1 MDECEVESHGV
12 RRKGVPGDSPVW
24 TAACVDRM
32 ERMVLRDRNHPCVF
46 MWSLGNEAGDGTA
59 FTAMKQAALALDDT
73 RQFHYEGDFDL
84 TKSDV
89 ISRMYPTADVM
100 EKLGKKEPITISLYD
115 NIANQL
121 AADSKPITAE
131 MYEGKPVLL
140 CGPAHSMENS
150 LGNFA
155 DYMADF
161 EKYDNMCGGFIWD
174 FVDQR
179 CTARL
184 RTARTCGFTARILK
198 RKSRGTGIRC
208 QTPRPLP
215 GPIPIFAPTGLSVRT
230 ARCILSI
237 TRCKRYMPRCRPWL

>member
-1 MDECEVESHGV
+1 
-12 RRKGVPGDSPVW
+12 
-24 TAACVDRM
+24 
-32 ERMVLRDRNHPCVF
+32 

-59 FTAMKQAALALDDT
+59 FSAMKQAALALDDT

-140 CGPAHSMENS
+140 CEYAHSMENS

-174 FVDQR
+174 FVAKHHGHYRVQYLFLCQR
-179 CTARL
+179 DYRCGPHGASSVLRGAKGLCPGADPGCEPGQRL
-184 RTARTCGFTARILK
+184 LY
-198 RKSRGTGIRC
+198 RKEQNALYQYKCAGV
-208 QTPRPLP
+208 PL
-215 GPIPIFAPTGLSVRT
+215 AD
-230 ARCILSI
+230 
-237 TRCKRYMPRCRPWL
+237 